1 MFQKVIQVGNSLAL
15 TIPKSFVDKTGFKA
29 GDEIYVQQ
37 EPNSKSLIITTKD
50 QAHKMK
56 LSPDLFSWLQD
67 MEDTYAD
74 AIKELAQK

>member
-1 MFQKVIQVGNSLAL
+1 MIQKVIQVGNSLAL

-37 EPNSKSLIITTKD
+37 DPDSKSLIITTKY
-50 QAHKMK
+50 QAKKMK
-56 LSPDLFSWLQD
+56 LSPELFSWLND
-67 MEDTYAD
+67 MEEKYSD